1 MTAAKRTA
9 PISSHPAFKWG
20 VAAWFALL
28 LGLGLFVMPPAIHAL
43 LAERIGIAGILS
55 DSTAIRAALSLIAAA
70 LGLLIGL
77 VLAIRVAAINE
88 ASREDDDAETDS
100 AGVWLQDR
108 EDEQGI
114 ETGPT
119 PLEAGAP
126 RRPFNPRED
135 IAEEGIGIAGPQIEE
150 ESPVEP
156 AAPAEIGDG
165 PEIAQIDGR
174 AEDRFITEDWEEPL
188 PDTGIDTGIAPAWDE
203 SRETLGIAA
212 EAPSDAP
219 LPEARDT
226 AAIAD
231 AAGSAE
237 PPEGSDMA
245 ENDTVTPA
253 ALGDLPLDALTE
265 RLGAALGALKAGPPA
280 QAAPNEADPVI
291 ASLRREAERE
301 APGPV
306 PAESPSD
313 PQAEL
318 RSALDKL
325 SRVGKPE

>member
-28 LGLGLFVMPPAIHAL
+28 LGLGLFVMPPAIHAV

-88 ASREDDDAETDS
+88 ASREEDDDEGDS
-100 AGVWLQDR
+100 AGIWLQDR
-108 EDEQGI
+108 EDEQEI
-114 ETGPT
+114 ETEPA
-119 PLEAGAP
+119 PLAAAAP

-135 IAEEGIGIAGPQIEE
+135 IGEEGIGMAGRQIED
-150 ESPVEP
+150 ESPAEP
-156 AAPAEIGDG
+156 EAPAESGDTPG
-165 PEIAQIDGR
+165 IDQIDGR
-174 AEDRFITEDWEEPL
+174 AEDRFIAEDWEEPL
-188 PDTGIDTGIAPAWDE
+188 PETGIETDIAPAWDH
-203 SRETLGIAA
+203 SRDPPGIAA

-231 AAGSAE
+231 AVGSE
-237 PPEGSDMA
+237 VQPQDLDTPT
-245 ENDTVTPA
+245 NDTVMPA
-253 ALGDLPLDALTE
+253 AIGDLPLDALTE
-265 RLGAALGALKAGPPA
+265 RLGAALAALKTGPYA
-280 QAAPNEADPVI
+280 QAPDEADPVI

-306 PAESPSD
+306 PSESPSD